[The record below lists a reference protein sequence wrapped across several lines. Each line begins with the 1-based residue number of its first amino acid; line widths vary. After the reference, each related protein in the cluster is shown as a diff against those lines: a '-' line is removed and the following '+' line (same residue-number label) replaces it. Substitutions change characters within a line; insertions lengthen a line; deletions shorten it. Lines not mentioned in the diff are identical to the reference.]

1 VKPKSIMVIAGEASG
16 DMLGAELVT
25 ALRGVL
31 SERAVEAKFFGVGGD
46 RLAAAGVEIL
56 FDFARNAVFG
66 LEVWRRIFEFK
77 QRFDALLKVAVER
90 RPDLILCVDFGG
102 FNRRFAR
109 AVKEHVRRAG
119 AGWQPKVVQYVS
131 PQVWASRPG
140 RAEKMARDVDL
151 LLAIFPFEKDW
162 YARRVPGFA
171 VEFVGHPVVDR
182 YAGQVPDR
190 SGAGDNGTR
199 LVVLPGSRPS
209 ELRRHLPVLDAA
221 LRQIRAAV
229 PEVSVAMVMPE
240 SLMSAARVIG
250 LPEGVELRTDLAAT
264 LAASDVAIAKSG
276 TITLECAV
284 FELPTVAFYR
294 TSALTYALASR
305 IVNLKWIAMPNIL
318 ANAEVCPEFVQG
330 EATPGNISRAALEFI
345 TDTARRRTVRTK
357 LREIVASLGGP
368 GASRRAADAVAKL
381 LLDPRSDGKQHE

>member
-1 VKPKSIMVIAGEASG
+1 MVIAGEASG

-31 SERAVEAKFFGVGGD
+31 SERQMEAKFFGVGGE
-46 RLAAAGVEIL
+46 RLAAAGVEVL

-109 AVKEHVRRAG
+109 AVKKHVRRAG
-119 AGWQPKVVQYVS
+119 AGWNPKVVQYVS

-182 YAGQVPDR
+182 YAGLVPDR
-190 SGAGDNGTR
+190 GGVVEKGTR

-209 ELRRHLPVLDAA
+209 ELRRHLPILADA
-221 LRQIRAAV
+221 LREIRAAV

-240 SLMSAARVIG
+240 SLVPAARAIG
-250 LPEGVELRTDLAAT
+250 LPEGVELRADLAAT

-276 TITLECAV
+276 TITLECAM

-294 TSALTYALASR
+294 TSVLTYAIASR

-318 ANAEVCPEFVQG
+318 ANAEVFPEFVQS
-330 EATPGNISRAALEFI
+330 EATSGNIARAALEFLN
-345 TDTARRRTVRTK
+345 DAARRRTVQTK

-368 GASRRAADAVAKL
+368 GASRRAAEAVAKL
-381 LLDPRSDGKQHE
+381 LPDPRSDRKQHE